1 MGQNLITEFYM
12 KVQTIKQ
19 GTLCMGM
26 HYIETLRVSHRLPSK
41 LTARVCRNIIMTLR
55 WSLGIPSVLQLT
67 RQPELT
73 NVNHC
78 SVCFRLLSPE
88 ITGLSHHASSHK
100 SFIFNINFCKLGIH
114 QKYKKLNSDLSNK

>member
-1 MGQNLITEFYM
+1 MPHFGEYLKREHPHTTFKQGDRHSHTIKMGQNLITEFYT

-26 HYIETLRVSHRLPSK
+26 HYIESLRVSHQLPRK
-41 LTARVCRNIIMTLR
+41 LTARVCRSTIITLR
-55 WSLGIPSVLQLT
+55 WSLGIPRVLQLI

-78 SVCFRLLSPE
+78 SF
-88 ITGLSHHASSHK
+88 
-100 SFIFNINFCKLGIH
+100 
-114 QKYKKLNSDLSNK
+114 